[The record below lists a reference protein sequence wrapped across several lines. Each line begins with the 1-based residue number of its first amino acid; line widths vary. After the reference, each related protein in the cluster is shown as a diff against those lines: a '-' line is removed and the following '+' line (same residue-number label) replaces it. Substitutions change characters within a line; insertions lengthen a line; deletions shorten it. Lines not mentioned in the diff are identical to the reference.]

1 MPAPS
6 ASMARRSMPHWTNP
20 QQGSQQQ
27 GSPPSPPSR
36 AHPDTRTGATDTI
49 LASPVTHAL
58 DTRLEQALGWT
69 GPPNTMHCAAALL
82 RALRVTFAA
91 RTRVWFPLMPADARG
106 LRHDAVRERGL
117 DLADLRMLHR
127 ALRVAWLAELVFG
140 DRDLAHLWLCQPKR
154 RLHGRVPLLLAQFGQ
169 HAQAIE
175 QWLIDIDEGNVS

>member
-20 QQGSQQQ
+20 AQDSQ
-27 GSPPSPPSR
+27 PSPPSR
-36 AHPDTRTGATDTI
+36 AHPDTRTGGTDAI
-49 LASPVTHAL
+49 LSKPVTHAL

-69 GPPNTMHCAAALL
+69 GPPNTLHCAAALL